1 MRKIIHIDMDAFFA
15 SVEQRDNPALRGKPV
30 AVGGTKARGVVAA
43 ASYEARQYGV
53 FSAMPTQ
60 VALRKCPHL
69 IMVPTRFE
77 VYQQVSRQ
85 IREIFLSYTDL
96 VEPLSLDEAYLD
108 VTVNKKGLK
117 SAMFIAQRIK
127 DEILHETRLTAS
139 AGVSFNKFLA
149 KVASGKNKPNGLT
162 VVLPE
167 EAEAFVEA
175 LPIEKFY
182 GIGDVTA
189 AKMKQLGIH
198 SGADLKNRSEM
209 DLRRHFGKSGS
220 YFYQIAR
227 ALDER
232 PVEPNRIRKSIG
244 SERTFGED
252 LETEEEML
260 PQLQRLAEEVA
271 YDLHRLEAS
280 GKTITLKL
288 KYHDFTLNTRSKTF
302 YSGVRAEEVLLD
314 IATELLHTPFLP
326 TKPVRLLGITV
337 SNLNYGKQQSG
348 QLSFPF

>member
-1 MRKIIHIDMDAFFA
+1 MRKIIHIDMDAFYA

-43 ASYEARQYGV
+43 ASYEARQFGV
-53 FSAMPTQ
+53 YSAMPSSI
-60 VALRKCPHL
+60 AFRKCPTL

-85 IREIFLSYTDL
+85 IREIFLRYTDL

-108 VTVNKKGLK
+108 VTENKFGLK
-117 SAMFIAQRIK
+117 SAMYIALRIK
-127 DEILHETRLTAS
+127 QEIQQETRLTAS

-149 KVASGKNKPNGLT
+149 KVASGTNKPDGIT
-162 VVLPE
+162 VIMPD

-198 SGADLKNRSEM
+198 TGADLKARSEA

-227 ALDER
+227 AQDDRL
-232 PVEPNRIRKSIG
+232 VEPNRIRKSIG
-244 SERTFGED
+244 SERTFGQD

-260 PQLQRLAEEVA
+260 PELRRIAEEVA

-280 GKTITLKL
+280 GKTVTLKL
-288 KYHDFTLNTRSKTF
+288 KYQDFTLNTRSKTF
-302 YSGVRAEEVLLD
+302 FSNVRTEDVILD
-314 IATELLHTPFLP
+314 IAAELLHSPAFP
-326 TKPVRLLGITV
+326 AKPIRLLGITV
-337 SNLNYGKQQSG
+337 SNLSYGQQQSG

>member
-30 AVGGTKARGVVAA
+30 AVGGSKARGVVAA

-53 FSAMPTQ
+53 FSAMPSQ

-85 IREIFLSYTDL
+85 IREIFLRYTDL

-108 VTVNKKGLK
+108 VTENKQGLK

-127 DEILHETRLTAS
+127 YEIYQETRLTAS

-149 KVASGKNKPNGLT
+149 KVASGKNKPDGLT
-162 VVLPE
+162 VVLPD

-189 AKMKQLGIH
+189 TKMKQLGIH

-227 ALDER
+227 AQDER

-244 SERTFGED
+244 SERTFMQD

-260 PQLQRLAEEVA
+260 PELQRLAEEVA

-280 GKTITLKL
+280 GKTVTLKL
-288 KYHDFTLNTRSKTF
+288 KYHDFTNNTRSKTF
-302 YSGVRAEEVLLD
+302 FSSVRAEEVLLD
-314 IATELLHTPFLP
+314 IATELLRTPFFP

-337 SNLNYGKQQSG
+337 SNLNYGKHQGG

>member
-1 MRKIIHIDMDAFFA
+1 MRKIIHIDMDAFYA

-43 ASYEARQYGV
+43 ASYEARQFGV
-53 FSAMPTQ
+53 YSAMPSST
-60 VALRKCPHL
+60 ALRKCPTL

-85 IREIFLSYTDL
+85 IREIFLRYTDL

-108 VTVNKKGLK
+108 VTENKQNLK

-127 DEILHETRLTAS
+127 HEIYQETRLTAS

-149 KVASGKNKPNGLT
+149 KVASGQNKPDGLT
-162 VVLPE
+162 VVLPQD
-167 EAEAFVEA
+167 AEAFVEA

-198 SGADLKNRSEM
+198 FGADLKERTEV

-220 YFYQIAR
+220 YFFQIAR
-227 ALDER
+227 AQDER

-244 SERTFGED
+244 SERTFQND

-260 PQLQRLAEEVA
+260 PELCKLAGEVA
-271 YDLHRLEAS
+271 YDLHRLEAA
-280 GKTITLKL
+280 GKTVTLKL

-302 YSGVRAEEVLLD
+302 FSTIREEDMLLE
-314 IATELLHTPFLP
+314 IAAELLHTPHFP
-326 TKPVRLLGITV
+326 AKPIRLLGITV
-337 SNLNYGKQQSG
+337 STLTYGNHQSG

>member
-1 MRKIIHIDMDAFFA
+1 MDAFFA

-43 ASYEARQYGV
+43 ASYEARQFGV

-77 VYQQVSRQ
+77 VYKQVSRQ
-85 IREIFLSYTDL
+85 IREIFLRYTDA

-108 VTVNKKGLK
+108 VTENKPGLK
-117 SAMFIAQRIK
+117 SAMLIAKRIK
-127 DEILHETRLTAS
+127 QDILQETQLTAS

-149 KVASGKNKPNGLT
+149 KIASGKNKPDGLT
-162 VVLPE
+162 VVLPD
-167 EAEAFVEA
+167 EAETFVEM

-189 AKMKQLGIH
+189 AKMKQLGIYT
-198 SGADLKNRSEM
+198 GADLKARSEM
-209 DLRRHFGKSGS
+209 DLRRHFGKSGA

-227 ALDER
+227 AQDDRL
-232 PVEPNRIRKSIG
+232 VEPNRIRKSIG

-252 LETEEEML
+252 LDTAEEML
-260 PQLQRLAEEVA
+260 LQLQRIAEEVA

-288 KYHDFTLNTRSKTF
+288 KYHDFSLHTRSKTF
-302 YSGVRAEEVLLD
+302 FSAVRAEEVLLD
-314 IATELLHTPFLP
+314 IATELLRTPFLP
-326 TKPVRLLGITV
+326 VKPVRLLGITV
-337 SNLNYGKQQSG
+337 SNLNYGKEQSG

>member
-30 AVGGTKARGVVAA
+30 AVGGTRARGVVAA

-53 FSAMPTQ
+53 FSAMPAQ
-60 VALRKCPHL
+60 LALRKCPHL

-85 IREIFLSYTDL
+85 IRDIFLRYTDL

-108 VTVNKKGLK
+108 VTENKPGFK
-117 SAMFIAQRIK
+117 SAMLIAQRIK
-127 DEILHETRLTAS
+127 NEIYKETHLTAS

-149 KVASGKNKPNGLT
+149 KVASGKNKPDGLT
-162 VVLPE
+162 VVLPH
-167 EAEAFVEA
+167 EAESFVEA

-198 SGADLKNRSEM
+198 SGADLKARSEV

-227 ALDER
+227 AQDDR

-244 SERTFGED
+244 SERTFGQD

-260 PQLQRLAEEVA
+260 PELQRLAEEVA

-302 YSGVRAEEVLLD
+302 FSNVRTEDVLLD
-314 IATELLHTPFLP
+314 IAAELLHTPTFP
-326 TKPVRLLGITV
+326 PKPIRLLGITV
-337 SNLNYGKQQSG
+337 SNLSYGNHQGG

>member
-1 MRKIIHIDMDAFFA
+1 MDAFFA

-43 ASYEARQYGV
+43 ASYEARQFGV
-53 FSAMPTQ
+53 YSAMPSSI
-60 VALRKCPHL
+60 AFRKCPTL

-85 IREIFLSYTDL
+85 IREVFLRYTDL

-108 VTVNKKGLK
+108 VTENKFGLK
-117 SAMFIAQRIK
+117 SAMYIALRIK
-127 DEILHETRLTAS
+127 QEILEATQLTAS

-149 KVASGKNKPNGLT
+149 KVASGTNKPDGIT
-162 VVLPE
+162 VITPDQ
-167 EAEAFVEA
+167 AEAFVEA

-198 SGADLKNRSEM
+198 TGADLKARSEV
-209 DLRRHFGKSGS
+209 DLRRHFGKSGT

-227 ALDER
+227 AQDDRL
-232 PVEPNRIRKSIG
+232 VEPNRIRKSIG
-244 SERTFGED
+244 SERTFGQD

-260 PQLQRLAEEVA
+260 PELRRIAEEVA

-280 GKTITLKL
+280 GKTVTLKL

-302 YSGVRAEEVLLD
+302 FSNVRTEDVLLD
-314 IATELLHTPFLP
+314 IAAELLHSPAFP
-326 TKPVRLLGITV
+326 AKPIRLLGITV
-337 SNLNYGKQQSG
+337 SNLSYGQQQTG